1 MRKILARTSGLVF
14 VIVVLAASAGD
25 HSAPRVPLAP
35 EHPSDPGVAKVF
47 DDMRAHGQQILYTY
61 RMSANAPVLFLA
73 QHELGQKLRYAA
85 KVPRQYRELVILR
98 TTQLENGQYEY
109 AHHIPLALSCGVTQ
123 TQIDAMSHWRSSK
136 LFDPKERAILAFSD
150 GMSTKEGP
158 DDATFRGLA
167 SFFSNQEIVELAMT
181 DGFYMAGAHVGTA
194 LGLQLEPNGGAG
206 SVPHGC

>member
-1 MRKILARTSGLVF
+1 MQKTLARLSGLLF
-14 VIVVLAASAGD
+14 VMVVMAASAANPT
-25 HSAPRVPLAP
+25 APRMPLAS

-85 KVPRQYRELVILR
+85 KVPRLYRELIILR
-98 TTQLENGQYEY
+98 TTQVEKGQYEY
-109 AHHIPLALSCGVTQ
+109 VHHIPLALSCGVTQ
-123 TQIDAMSHWRSSK
+123 AQVDAMSHWRSSK
-136 LFDPKERAILAFSD
+136 VFDPKQRAVLAYSD

-158 DDATFRGLA
+158 DDATYHALA
-167 SFFSNQEIVELAMT
+167 SFFSNQEIVELTMT